1 MNPLHNRHA
10 GRQRWRHRDDKGQ
23 QALLLVMAVA
33 LIMFTFAFVLVNES
47 TAELPIVN
55 KTLIDHAAY
64 RALALRCVGQR
75 SRVEEGHDLV
85 VGAVHQQ
92 HVVQGDLAG
101 AQLDRHGPG
110 RIAKVPT
117 GSPGQLW

>member
-64 RALALRCVGQR
+64 RALQAGVNDYLYAINQNPNGVTCTSSTSPSCAYFVTQGFQFDQFSAVPNTCLLYTSRCV
-75 SRVEEGHDLV
+75 
-85 VGAVHQQ
+85 
-92 HVVQGDLAG
+92 
-101 AQLDRHGPG
+101 
-110 RIAKVPT
+110 
-117 GSPGQLW
+117 